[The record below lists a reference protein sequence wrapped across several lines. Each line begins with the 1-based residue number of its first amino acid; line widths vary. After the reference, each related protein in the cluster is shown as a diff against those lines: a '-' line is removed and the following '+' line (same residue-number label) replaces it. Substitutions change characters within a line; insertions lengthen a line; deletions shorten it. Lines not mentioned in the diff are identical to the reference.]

1 MKIFRGNDLYKALN
15 SFSNLHPMESCWII
29 KSINSTYYL
38 RDYFETKIDSNDK
51 LFVSKLDDWASLNLT
66 QTEVKQLKQS
76 QRRSGY
82 SVPFIWWALQD

>member
-1 MKIFRGNDLYKALN
+1 
-15 SFSNLHPMESCWII
+15 MESCWII
-29 KSINSTYYL
+29 KSTNSAYYI
-38 RDYFETKIDSNDK
+38 RDYLLTKIDSNDK
-51 LFVSKLDDWASLNLT
+51 LFVFKLDDCASFNLT

>member
-1 MKIFRGNDLYKALN
+1 
-15 SFSNLHPMESCWII
+15 MESCWII